1 MSTAFANIVT
11 AVVAVLQA
19 QPPVCELVDR
29 ARATVFPDQAMR
41 AVSVQWDKTIPGMA
55 TISGAPIDWQT
66 QITIEVLAR
75 SVKESGDLAVD
86 PLLADVAARLA
97 QDTTLGGLLADL
109 RIVGLE
115 AENTNE
121 GKKTGWVRLTYIA
134 EHRTYNGILE

>member
-1 MSTAFANIVT
+1 MNTAFANIVT
-11 AVVAVLQA
+11 AVIASLQA
-19 QPPVCELVDR
+19 QPAVCELVDR
-29 ARATVFPDQAMR
+29 ARATIVPDQAAS
-41 AVSVQWDKTIPGMA
+41 AVSVQWDRTVPGMA
-55 TISGAPIDWQT
+55 TIAGAPMDWQT

-75 SVKESGDLAVD
+75 SVKDPGDLAVD
-86 PLLADVAARLA
+86 PLLASVAARLA
-97 QDTTLGGLLADL
+97 QDTTLGGLIADL